1 MCVRVCVWQLGVV
14 VITYYFC
21 ITSKW
26 WGSLAMHWAGNKAKR
41 LSSVNHT
48 TKTIRHH
55 GHYNIY
61 TCMYSYYSNFMNSYF
76 YLYIRRQLKKQ
87 IHFFFIPASCWL
99 GAISQTNNQTLK
111 IYGGILRSLLN
122 TIITFRQYFPRN
134 T

>member
-1 MCVRVCVWQLGVV
+1 MCVRVCVWHLGVV
-14 VITYYFC
+14 VTTYYFC

-76 YLYIRRQLKKQ
+76 YLYIRHQLKKQ

-122 TIITFRQYFPRN
+122 TIITFRQHFPRN